1 MAIARPP
8 SAPQTQAAIATRPPI
23 SMPKPSPTSGTGV
36 RGFLRNHPLAGY
48 FLLAFGFSWAWEIP
62 LFAIWHQQIL
72 GPWVIIGPSLAGFVM
87 AGIVEGRAGMVRLF
101 RRFLIW
107 RVGIRWYVVA
117 LLAMPTVWLVSVA
130 VTPGATAAFRMP
142 SPAFLVTYLGAFA
155 FAFVSSFFVE
165 EFGWRGF
172 AQPRIQVRYGP
183 LLGTLILGALW
194 ALWHLPSWAFFPG
207 ATGAGKSFLS
217 LTFAT
222 AMFGFA
228 CYTVAFA
235 VVIAWLFNYSRGSV
249 LLAIVIHA
257 SANAGAGSFL
267 SLFPSLFPHPV
278 IPTAYEIGV
287 IVIAMAVVLGTRGR
301 LGYDR
306 YRADAAIQKGG
317 VER

>member
-8 SAPQTQAAIATRPPI
+8 PAPQTRAPVAPRPAI

-36 RGFLRNHPLAGY
+36 RGFLHDHPLTGY

-72 GPWVIIGPSLAGFVM
+72 GPWVLVGPSLAGFVM
-87 AGIVEGRAGMVRLF
+87 AGIVEGRAGMMRLF
-101 RRFLIW
+101 RRVLIW
-107 RVGIRWYVVA
+107 RVAIRWYVVA
-117 LLAMPTVWLVSVA
+117 LLAPPVVWLVSA
-130 VTPGATAAFRMP
+130 ALMPGATTAFRMP
-142 SPAFLVTYLGAFA
+142 SPAFLLTYIGAFTLAFLGAFWT
-155 FAFVSSFFVE
+155 E

-194 ALWHLPSWAFFPG
+194 ALWHLPSWAFFPS
-207 ATGAGKSFLS
+207 ATGAGTSFLS
-217 LTFAT
+217 LTFAAT
-222 AMFGFA
+222 MFGFA
-228 CYTVAFA
+228 CETVAFA
-235 VVIAWLFNYSRGSV
+235 IIIAWLFNYSRGSV
-249 LLAIVIHA
+249 LLAVLIHA

-287 IVIAMAVVLGTRGR
+287 IVIAVAVVLGTRGR

-306 YRADAAIQKGG
+306 YRADAAIQ
-317 VER
+317 VEV